1 MEGNLDFLFFLG
13 GSKSEF
19 VGAFGDINV
28 IYIYSIL
35 SAISFFY
42 FQQDLGALNV

>member
-28 IYIYSIL
+28 IYIYIVYFWPSH
-35 SAISFFY
+35 FFI
-42 FQQDLGALNV
+42 FSRIWVH